1 MNKTL
6 NDIPLITEGNSENE
20 YLFKM
25 KLEDIEGYINFKEGV
40 LLICKGEIL
49 KFNED
54 PLYVYIDEDNREY
67 ICINNTILYLDTLKE
82 SRTVWIKNYT

>member
-49 KFNED
+49 NED